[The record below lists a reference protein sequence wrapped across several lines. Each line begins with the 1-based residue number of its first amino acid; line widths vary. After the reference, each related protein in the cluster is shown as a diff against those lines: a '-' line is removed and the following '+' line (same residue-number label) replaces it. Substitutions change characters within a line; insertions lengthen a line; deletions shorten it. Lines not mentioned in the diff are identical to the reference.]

1 MAKVSIGMSE
11 FEIIKR
17 YFHWESRDSTVVVGN
32 GDDSAL
38 IQVPAG
44 FELAVAVDTSN
55 SGVHFPST
63 TPAHAVGYKS
73 LAVNISDMAAM
84 GATARWFTLS
94 LSLPEV
100 DEAWLRD
107 FSSGLKTLAESEHL
121 SLIGGDTTRGALSIS
136 VQILGLVPQ
145 GTRLLRSHAQVGDVV
160 CVTGFLGDAAA
171 GLALVQ
177 ERLSLPEAEAQYCI
191 KRLNYPSA
199 RTAVV
204 DFLIQH
210 AHACIDISDGLL
222 SEAWHLARQSGVT
235 IELDANSLP
244 YSPALKLLPLE
255 QRQAFAL
262 TGGDDYEL
270 LFTLHAEKI
279 GLLDQYFSQI
289 HLPVTILGL
298 IKEAKPAVRVRG
310 AENFQTSGYD
320 HFKY

>member
-1 MAKVSIGMSE
+1 MSE
-11 FEIIKR
+11 FDIIKR
-17 YFHWESRDSTVVVGN
+17 YFHWESNDSALVVGN

-38 IQVPAG
+38 VQVPAG

-55 SGVHFPST
+55 SGVHFPVA
-63 TPAHAVGYKS
+63 TPADAVGYKS

-100 DEAWLRD
+100 DEAWLQG
-107 FSSGLKTLAESEHL
+107 FSTGLKTIADAHQL

-136 VQILGLVPQ
+136 IQILGLAPQ
-145 GTRLLRSHAQVGDVV
+145 GTRLLRSKAQVGDVV

-171 GLALVQ
+171 GLALLQ
-177 ERLSLPEAEAQYCI
+177 ERLSLPEAAAHYCME
-191 KRLNYPSA
+191 RLNYPTA
-199 RTAVV
+199 RTAAV

-210 AHACIDISDGLL
+210 AHACIDISDGLV
-222 SEAWHLARQSGVT
+222 SEAWHLARQSQVT
-235 IELDANSLP
+235 IELDATCLP
-244 YSPALKLLPLE
+244 YSEALKPLPLA

-262 TGGDDYEL
+262 AGGDDYEL
-270 LFTLHAEKI
+270 LFTLPSEKI
-279 GLLDQYFSQI
+279 YLLDQYFSAI
-289 HLPVTILGL
+289 HLPVTLIGL
-298 IKEAKPAVRVRG
+298 ISEAKPAVRVHG